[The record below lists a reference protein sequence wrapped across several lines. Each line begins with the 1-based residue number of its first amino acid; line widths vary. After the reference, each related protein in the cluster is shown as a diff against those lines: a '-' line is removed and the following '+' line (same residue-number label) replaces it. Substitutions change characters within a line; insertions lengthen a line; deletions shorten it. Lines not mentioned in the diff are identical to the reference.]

1 MHSLFKLSGVLLLS
15 GFAFSAYA
23 ASQSITV
30 NYTLTVPAA
39 CNLTGTAPSIN
50 KVLPVDGSAIDE
62 KFSIKC
68 NVPYTLEVK
77 SANKTGQSASEVI
90 HKNNASA
97 KIPYNLEVTGG
108 SLAVAVNG
116 PATNVPPSIST
127 TATDYT
133 LSAKLP
139 VALVSSNYMAGEY
152 TDTVTINMTY

>member
-1 MHSLFKLSGVLLLS
+1 MHSLFKLSSVLLLS
-15 GFAFSAYA
+15 GFAFSANA
-23 ASQSITV
+23 VSQSVTV

-39 CNLTGTAPSIN
+39 CSMTSAAASIN
-50 KVLPVDGSAIDE
+50 KVLPVDGSAVTE
-62 KFSIKC
+62 NFSVKC
-68 NVPYTLEVK
+68 NVPYTLEVT

-108 SLAVAVNG
+108 PLAVAVNG
-116 PATNVPPSIST
+116 PATSVSPSTSTIT
-127 TATDYT
+127 TAYT

-139 VALVSSNYMAGEY
+139 VALVSANYMAGEY